1 MKITQIRNATIIV
14 DYSNTKFL
22 IDPWLMPKDYMPGF
36 DTAINSE
43 IRQPR
48 VELPFEIEKIV
59 DVDAVIITHI
69 HPDHWD
75 EFAEKS
81 INKDMKIFV
90 QSDYDKNYIQSK
102 GFKNVEILSF
112 EGTKYNNITL
122 FACSMGAYFSLLS
135 YKNEDIK
142 QSLFLSPVV
151 NMKIVI
157 DNMMKYFNVDEDSLE
172 KEKVIETPINQK
184 LYWDYY
190 CYVKKHP
197 IDTWNSPTS
206 ILYGSK
212 DDVSDREIVIDFSKR
227 FNCNLTIMNDGE
239 HYFHTKEQLKFFEL
253 WIENNIK

>member
-1 MKITQIRNATIIV
+1 MIKKHFNIDNIPAILWGEN
-14 DYSNTKFL
+14 SN
-22 IDPWLMPKDYMPGF
+22 
-36 DTAINSE
+36 
-43 IRQPR
+43 
-48 VELPFEIEKIV
+48 
-59 DVDAVIITHI
+59 
-69 HPDHWD
+69 
-75 EFAEKS
+75 
-81 INKDMKIFV
+81 KIFIAIHGNMSNKEDDVIKILASKVVDKGYQVISFDLPEHGERKEEKTPCKV
-90 QSDYDKNYIQSK
+90 QNCVQELTLVINYVK
-102 GFKNVEILSF
+102 E
-112 EGTKYNNITL
+112 KYNNISL

>member
-1 MKITQIRNATIIV
+1 MIKKHFNIDNIPAILWGEN
-14 DYSNTKFL
+14 SN
-22 IDPWLMPKDYMPGF
+22 
-36 DTAINSE
+36 
-43 IRQPR
+43 
-48 VELPFEIEKIV
+48 
-59 DVDAVIITHI
+59 
-69 HPDHWD
+69 
-75 EFAEKS
+75 
-81 INKDMKIFV
+81 KIFIAIHGNMSNKEDDVIKILASKVVDKGYQVISFDLPEHGERKEEKTPCKV
-90 QSDYDKNYIQSK
+90 QNCVQELTLVINYVK
-102 GFKNVEILSF
+102 E
-112 EGTKYNNITL
+112 KYNNITL

>member
-1 MKITQIRNATIIV
+1 MIKKYFNIDNIPAILWGE
-14 DYSNTKFL
+14 YSN
-22 IDPWLMPKDYMPGF
+22 
-36 DTAINSE
+36 
-43 IRQPR
+43 
-48 VELPFEIEKIV
+48 
-59 DVDAVIITHI
+59 
-69 HPDHWD
+69 
-75 EFAEKS
+75 
-81 INKDMKIFV
+81 KIFIAIHGNMSNKEDDVIKILASKVVDKGYQVISFDLPEHGERKEEKTPCKV
-90 QSDYDKNYIQSK
+90 QNCVQELTLVINYVK
-102 GFKNVEILSF
+102 E
-112 EGTKYNNITL
+112 KYNNISL

-142 QSLFLSPVV
+142 QSLFLSPIV